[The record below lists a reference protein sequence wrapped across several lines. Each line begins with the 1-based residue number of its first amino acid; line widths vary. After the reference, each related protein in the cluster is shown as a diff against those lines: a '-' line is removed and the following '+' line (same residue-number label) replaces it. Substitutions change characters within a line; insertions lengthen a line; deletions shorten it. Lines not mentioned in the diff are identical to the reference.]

1 MPPEGMTDMG
11 AAPPGAAAPPPQAP
25 PTGDTGATMPVPN
38 RGLEAATLAVIHGL
52 LTLMQQASMRL
63 PVGSESWRDIHEA
76 MTKIAKH
83 MPVRRVLRG
92 DHQHGDEEFDDA
104 AAPGGA
110 ADRRPPRRA
119 TRWRRA
125 TPAADAAT
133 GCLGAVMD
141 IFR

>member
-83 MPVRRVLRG
+83 MPSGESSEGITSTAMKNLMMQQRQAGPQIAALR
-92 DHQHGDEEFDDA
+92 A
-104 AAPGGA
+104 AQPGGGGQPQPPMQQQA
-110 ADRRPPRRA
+110 A
-119 TRWRRA
+119 
-125 TPAADAAT
+125 
-133 GCLGAVMD
+133 
-141 IFR
+141 